1 MFMENNG
8 GRKSMEKNM
17 KGKVCVV
24 TGGSRG
30 IGRGIALE
38 LAGRGACLVI
48 NYHRSENQARDVQ
61 SEIEAIGGR
70 ALVVRGNMALEED
83 VKNLFAAVLAEFGR
97 VDVLVNNAG
106 VTRDGLVARMS
117 AADYDEVLD
126 LNLKGAFLCSRAAAK
141 IFMKQRSGKI
151 IMISSVVGLMGN
163 AGQCNYAAAK
173 AGLIGLTK
181 SLARELG
188 PRSVTVNAIAP
199 GFIVT
204 DMTQE
209 LSEEAK
215 GKYIESIPL
224 GRLGQVQDVA
234 RAAAFLASPDA
245 DYITGQVLVVDGG
258 LRC

>member
-1 MFMENNG
+1 
-8 GRKSMEKNM
+8 MEKNM